1 MTQNPQNFEISIPK
15 PGSIIGAHR
24 FRHDAMAAVFE
35 IIICYDNPEYAR
47 QAAYAAFDELD
58 RIEQQLSRFVE
69 NSDIS
74 QISDLA
80 PNELAILGPEAFHC
94 LQLSLDMYAQTRGA
108 FDVSVGALYDCWL
121 DGDKNL
127 RTPSQQ
133 DLDFARQHTGSDH
146 ITLDEFAHTV
156 KVDIGPLLIDLG
168 GIGKGY
174 AVDRMAALLS
184 EWGIDI
190 AFIHGGCSSVLA
202 VGTPDGTNGW
212 PVTLSHPNDRR
223 RTLDRIE
230 LSDRALGSSGL
241 QKGCHIIDPRT
252 AKPVD
257 AKLAAWSCAP
267 DAAAADALSTAFM
280 VMSQQQ
286 VDQYCREHPDIMAM
300 VIPQNEKA
308 DVRNEN
314 ILRFGPWEMFGH
326 SE

>member
-1 MTQNPQNFEISIPK
+1 MAQNPQNFEISIPQ

-24 FRHDAMAAVFE
+24 FRHDAMATVFE
-35 IIICYDNPEYAR
+35 IIICYDDHEYAR

-80 PNELAILGPEAFHC
+80 PNELLILGPEAFQC

-108 FDVSVGALYDCWL
+108 FDVSLGALYDCWL

-127 RTPSQQ
+127 RTPAHQ

-146 ITLDEFAHTV
+146 ITIDQFAHTV
-156 KVDIGPLLIDLG
+156 KVDISPLLIDLG

-174 AVDRMAALLS
+174 AVDQMAALLS
-184 EWGIDI
+184 EWEIDT

-223 RTLDRIE
+223 ITLARIE
-230 LSDRALGSSGL
+230 LSDRTLGSSGL
-241 QKGCHIIDPRT
+241 QKGCHIMDPRT

-267 DAAAADALSTAFM
+267 DAATADALSTAFM
-280 VMSQQQ
+280 IMSEKQ
-286 VDQYCREHPDIMAM
+286 VDQYCHEHPDIMAM
-300 VIPQNEKA
+300 VVTQ
-308 DVRNEN
+308 NEN
-314 ILRFGPWEMFGH
+314 ILRFGPWGTFGS

>member
-1 MTQNPQNFEISIPK
+1 MTRNPQNFEISIPQ

-24 FRHDAMAAVFE
+24 FRHDAMATVFE
-35 IIICYDNPEYAR
+35 IIICYNDPEYAR

-74 QISDLA
+74 QIGDLA
-80 PNELAILGPEAFHC
+80 PNELLVLGPEAFQC
-94 LQLSLDMYAQTRGA
+94 LQLSLNMYAQTKGA
-108 FDVSVGALYDCWL
+108 FDVSLGALYDCWL

-146 ITLDEFAHTV
+146 ITIDEFAHTV
-156 KVDIGPLLIDLG
+156 KVDIAPLLIDLG
-168 GIGKGY
+168 AIGKGY
-174 AVDRMAALLS
+174 AVDRTAALLS
-184 EWGIDI
+184 EWEIDT

-202 VGTPDGTNGW
+202 VGAPDGTNGW

-223 RTLDRIE
+223 ITLARIE
-230 LSDRALGSSGL
+230 LSDRALSSSGL
-241 QKGCHIIDPRT
+241 QEGCHIIDPRT

-257 AKLAAWSCAP
+257 AKLAAWSCAH
-267 DAAAADALSTAFM
+267 DAATADALSTAFM
-280 VMSQQQ
+280 VTSARQ

-300 VIPQNEKA
+300 VITQ
-308 DVRNEN
+308 NEN